1 MSSVSGSSV
10 SGIYI
15 PIYRTFTMKLT
26 IDIPEKIY
34 EILVKEAKKAGTN
47 IRAFIVEIIV
57 DVAQIISYISDSA

>member
-1 MSSVSGSSV
+1 
-10 SGIYI
+10 
-15 PIYRTFTMKLT
+15 MKLT